1 MWRQEDYSYLA
12 DHIVTAKQ
20 IIIQNFESWLVQQR
34 PANRSQAALAEFR
47 SILIDKMGRN
57 LKELDLKAQQAQIE
71 QYYTK
76 ISKSFE
82 QVAECQQALISVDTW
97 LANYNTFS
105 QNISLTELKTLQESL
120 IAHGKLLTKSKQ
132 TMSRL
137 QNAQMVG
144 EIDEKI
150 TTLLEL
156 KRKLE
161 LQKRKIED
169 NAKAIWESELSPQ
182 TGEEL
187 NSRLLELEHLYSGSR
202 SDVEDFRN
210 MRSVTEFYIDS
221 LHKLQYL
228 GISTADFKAQ
238 VKTTKETFLSRF
250 AEYELPWDLES
261 AFSLLQ
267 ETCEAFRQNAAT
279 DWLGSIND
287 RIADI
292 SMMTIAQGHELHS
305 ELNTPPQYVDI
316 EINGEQLNF
325 FKKQIEHFL
334 DTKEIEWLLE
344 RFKNMSQSAKNE
356 FIKILKEE
364 LR

>member
-1 MWRQEDYSYLA
+1 M
-12 DHIVTAKQ
+12 
-20 IIIQNFESWLVQQR
+20 
-34 PANRSQAALAEFR
+34 
-47 SILIDKMGRN
+47 
-57 LKELDLKAQQAQIE
+57 
-71 QYYTK
+71 
-76 ISKSFE
+76 
-82 QVAECQQALISVDTW
+82 ISVDTW

-132 TMSRL
+132 AMSRL
-137 QNAQMVG
+137 QNVQMIG
-144 EIDEKI
+144 EIEEKI

-161 LQKRKIED
+161 LHKRKIED

-187 NSRLLELEHLYSGSR
+187 NSRLLELEHLYSGSSR
-202 SDVEDFRN
+202 DVEDFRN

-228 GISTADFKAQ
+228 GISTADFKTQ

-261 AFSLLQ
+261 AYSLLQ

-279 DWLGSIND
+279 DWLCSIQE
-287 RIADI
+287 RLSDI
-292 SMMTIAQGHELHS
+292 STMTIAQGNELLS
-305 ELNTPPQYVDI
+305 DLDTPPQYVDI
-316 EINGEQLNF
+316 DANKKLFNNLKQKIEQ
-325 FKKQIEHFL
+325 FL

-344 RFKNMSQSAKNE
+344 RVKKMSPTAKAE
-356 FIKILKEE
+356 FINALKE
-364 LR
+364 L